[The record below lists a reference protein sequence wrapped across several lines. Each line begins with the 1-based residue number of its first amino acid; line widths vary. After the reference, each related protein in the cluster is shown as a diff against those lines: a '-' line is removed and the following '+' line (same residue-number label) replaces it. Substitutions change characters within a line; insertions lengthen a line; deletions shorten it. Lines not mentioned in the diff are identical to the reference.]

1 MSKIVSKIL
10 KQCNSDT
17 KKLNI
22 LIHEFDIETEL
33 EISKTGHN
41 FYRVNILGND
51 EDRYT
56 ENFFILPKQQILFCI
71 DYDML
76 IIKNGHANQEFLNDI
91 GRQLQLPLLIIDEER
106 SMKSDV
112 FALTNLSDKNE
123 DGFVD
128 KWNKLLQEFK
138 EVYIK

>member
-1 MSKIVSKIL
+1 MSKLVSKIL
-10 KQCNSDT
+10 KQCNADT
-17 KKLNI
+17 EKLNI

-41 FYRVNILGND
+41 FYRVNVLGND

-76 IIKNGHANQEFLNDI
+76 IIKNGHATQEFLNDI

-106 SMKSDV
+106 SMNGDT
-112 FALTNLSDKNE
+112 FALTNLGDKNV
-123 DGFVD
+123 DGFID

>member
-1 MSKIVSKIL
+1 MSRLVSKII
-10 KQCNSDT
+10 KQCNNNT
-17 KKLNI
+17 KKMNI

-41 FYRVNILGND
+41 FYRINISGND
-51 EDRYT
+51 ENKFT
-56 ENFFILPKQQILFCI
+56 ENFFILPKQQVLFCI

-76 IIKNGHANQEFLNDI
+76 IVKNGHFTKEFLNDI
-91 GRQLQLPLLIIDEER
+91 MRQLQIPLLIIDKEHNINN
-106 SMKSDV
+106 DNYA
-112 FALTNLSDKNE
+112 FTNLDDKSL

-128 KWNKLLQEFK
+128 KWNKLLHDFK